1 MVTYTPDDDYD
12 FTEATEAQPDGSD
25 STIDAADLAHEIVDC
40 SSEQCDSAPALPEAS
55 RIQEPEAE
63 AAAED
68 EQPELAAA
76 GAEAQ
81 HGDQTENDGE
91 PAPADDQTE
100 NDGDAAPSDEQAEAT
115 DDDAEEVE
123 ETVPI
128 DEQTGRPVEPI
139 PPAQLKPIV
148 EALLFAAGEP
158 ISIGRLREAIDGA
171 MTADIKAALLE
182 LQTQYHEEGRGFCL
196 EEIAGGYQLLSSP
209 RFAAYLEKFHSR
221 QSRAKL
227 SAAALETLA
236 IVAYKQ
242 PIGRADIEAI
252 RGVQAGPM
260 LRMLM
265 DRGMVKIVGREEV
278 IGRPF
283 LYGTTKKF
291 LERFG
296 LRSLK
301 DLPQAEQLQMP

>member
-1 MVTYTPDDDYD
+1 MADNTYTPDDDYD
-12 FTEATEAQPDGSD
+12 FTEAAEAQPDGSD
-25 STIDAADLAHEIVDC
+25 NTIDAADLAHEIVDC
-40 SSEQCDSAPALPEAS
+40 SSGQGDTAETPE
-55 RIQEPEAE
+55 IEEPEAE

-76 GAEAQ
+76 GAEARPD
-81 HGDQTENDGE
+81 DQTESDLE
-91 PAPADDQTE
+91 SAPADDQTE

-139 PPAQLKPIV
+139 PPERLKPIV

-158 ISIGRLREAIDGA
+158 ISIGRLRDAIDGA

-242 PIGRADIEAI
+242 PIGRADIESI

>member
-1 MVTYTPDDDYD
+1 MTDNTCMPSDDREMTETAGARAEGEGGCEEVTVNAAELVREVVDRPDRA
-12 FTEATEAQPDGSD
+12 ESAAQDEGPAAEEQTGKEK
-25 STIDAADLAHEIVDC
+25 DA
-40 SSEQCDSAPALPEAS
+40 
-55 RIQEPEAE
+55 PEAE
-63 AAAED
+63 
-68 EQPELAAA
+68 
-76 GAEAQ
+76 
-81 HGDQTENDGE
+81 
-91 PAPADDQTE
+91 
-100 NDGDAAPSDEQAEAT
+100 
-115 DDDAEEVE
+115 EEVE
-123 ETVPI
+123 ESAPV
-128 DEQTGRPVEPI
+128 DRQTRRRAEPI
-139 PPAQLKPIV
+139 PPHQLKPII
-148 EALLFAAGEP
+148 EALLFAADEP

-209 RFAAYLEKFHSR
+209 RFAPYLEKFHSR

-242 PIGRADIEAI
+242 PIGRAEIEAI

-265 DRGMVKIVGREEV
+265 DRGMIKIVGREEV

-283 LYGTTKKF
+283 LYGTTRKF

-296 LRSLK
+296 LKSLK